1 VKEITAIIR
10 RDKLQETKKA
20 LADLGLPSVSIQS
33 VEGRGKQRG
42 DIACTLQDMD
52 EDGRVCNST
61 VVPLKATPS
70 EYALEHF
77 LPKVVLYVPKR
88 MLTIIVGDA
97 SVTEV
102 VATLIAVSRTGQP
115 GDGKIFVSP
124 IEDATRIRTG
134 EAGVEAVA

>member
-10 RDKLQETKKA
+10 RDKLHLTKAA
-20 LADLGLPSVSIQS
+20 LADLGLPSVSIQT

-42 DIACTLQDMD
+42 DVACSLQDMD
-52 EDGRVCNST
+52 EDGRTCNST
-61 VVPLKATPS
+61 VVPLKPTPS

-88 MLTIIVGDA
+88 LLTIIVEDA
-97 SVTEV
+97 SVADV
-102 VATLIAVSRTGQP
+102 VATLIAVNQSGAP

-124 IEDATRIRTG
+124 IEEATRIRTG
-134 EAGVEAVA
+134 EVGVEAVA

>member
-1 VKEITAIIR
+1 MKEITAIIR
-10 RDKLQETKKA
+10 RDKLHQTKKA
-20 LADLGLPSVSIQS
+20 LADMGLPSVSIQS
-33 VEGRGKQRG
+33 VDGRGKQRG

-52 EDGRVCNST
+52 EDGRMCNST
-61 VVPLKATPS
+61 VVPLRATPS

-88 MLTIIVGDA
+88 YLTIIVEDSA
-97 SVTEV
+97 VADV
-102 VATLIAVSRTGQP
+102 VQALIKVNQTGQP

-134 EAGVEAVA
+134 EVGVEAVA

>member
-10 RDKLQETKKA
+10 RDKVHQTKQA

-42 DIACTLQDMD
+42 NIACTLQDMD

-61 VVPLKATPS
+61 VVPLKPTPS
-70 EYALEHF
+70 EYALEHT

-88 MLTIIVGDA
+88 LLTIIVEDA
-97 SVTEV
+97 SVAAV
-102 VATLIAVSRTGQP
+102 VEALVTVNQTGQP